1 MAEIDGIAKM
11 RRIVE
16 LINLAESEYV
26 QELKRSNPLITEDE
40 IKDEIQKWY
49 LDKPEY
55 WPEEFFRP
63 VSQKRLDDILGKS

>member
-49 LDKPEY
+49 LDKPDY

-63 VSQKRLDDILGKS
+63 ASQERINRLLGKS